1 MNRNAGGIW
10 RRRCPISVLRTSICG
25 FPLVSPQRN
34 SWKLNL
40 CGGKGGVALFLSRST
55 LLNCSDN
62 STWPFSSHSCQP
74 KFISATI
81 RGLFVLD
88 LYCLWKAFGDSWC
101 SKFCRTP
108 FSETS
113 TARTIMGAYSNQL
126 RGRVLQPADSALD
139 HPVCKVHI
147 GLYLFLPN
155 TR

>member
-108 FSETS
+108 FPRQALQERSWVPTPTNYEAGS
-113 TARTIMGAYSNQL
+113 CSQL
-126 RGRVLQPADSALD
+126 TL
-139 HPVCKVHI
+139 HWTT
-147 GLYLFLPN
+147 LYVKF
-155 TR
+155 T